1 MIEWLLQELE
11 HWSLTFDLQIELCAL
26 CLCPEANRWQWE
38 TLVLR
43 VYLLQSPQL
52 FSIGR

>member
-11 HWSLTFDLQIELCAL
+11 HWSLTFDLQIELYAL
-26 CLCPEANRWQWE
+26 CLCPEANRWQWG